1 MLVNTNNRYYWIT
14 GVVLLLICLSS
25 FYAQQSFS
33 EQSHWKGRDI
43 FEEKGCI
50 DCHSIYDKGGKGGP
64 DLGEEK
70 FYGTYLELASLM
82 WNHFPKMFEKIQ
94 EAGYQFP
101 EFTEKEM
108 SQLIAYLSF
117 IRYMGEPGNE
127 YRGKKLLK
135 SKACMSCHTF
145 GGAGGDIGPNISDKE
160 EYLSPIAL
168 LETMWNHGPDM
179 MELFEKHDIE
189 RPEFKGNEIVD
200 IAVAMRSYMT
210 PTKVPVGSFNLGD
223 PVRGKKLSEEKG
235 CLRCHSIRGEGGT
248 LGPDFIEMDFN
259 YSITQIAGNMWNHG
273 PKMWEIMREENI
285 SFPAFNKGEMADIIA
300 YLYSIKLEDIP
311 GDAEKGSQ
319 IVKEKGCLSCHS
331 LQGEGSEIAADL
343 VMLEDMDSPLAMITA
358 MWNHAPAMREKQLE
372 KELKWPEFNGR
383 DMANLYTY
391 LRHIPD
397 GSSK

>member
-1 MLVNTNNRYYWIT
+1 
-14 GVVLLLICLSS
+14 
-25 FYAQQSFS
+25 
-33 EQSHWKGRDI
+33 
-43 FEEKGCI
+43 
-50 DCHSIYDKGGKGGP
+50 
-64 DLGEEK
+64 
-70 FYGTYLELASLM
+70 
-82 WNHFPKMFEKIQ
+82 
-94 EAGYQFP
+94 
-101 EFTEKEM
+101 
-108 SQLIAYLSF
+108 
-117 IRYMGEPGNE
+117 
-127 YRGKKLLK
+127 
-135 SKACMSCHTF
+135 
-145 GGAGGDIGPNISDKE
+145 
-160 EYLSPIAL
+160 
-168 LETMWNHGPDM
+168 
-179 MELFEKHDIE
+179 
-189 RPEFKGNEIVD
+189 
-200 IAVAMRSYMT
+200 
-210 PTKVPVGSFNLGD
+210 
-223 PVRGKKLSEEKG
+223 
-235 CLRCHSIRGEGGT
+235 
-248 LGPDFIEMDFN
+248 MDFN